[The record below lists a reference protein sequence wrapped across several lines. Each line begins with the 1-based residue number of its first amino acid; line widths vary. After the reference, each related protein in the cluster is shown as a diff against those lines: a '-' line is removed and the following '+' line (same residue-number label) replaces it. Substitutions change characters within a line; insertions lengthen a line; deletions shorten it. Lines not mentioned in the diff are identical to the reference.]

1 MKKRNILAWILSG
14 VMVLGA
20 ASCVGNDDTLQREL
34 TDAEIQAISASIPD
48 YSSSTKQYDFF
59 GYSAASTGY
68 WTDDGVEYYC
78 GQDLRNVE
86 QFTMYKDA
94 GMTFMHPQ
102 SACAIEANVPFTFSG
117 SDLERV
123 MNTAVE
129 AGIGKVIVPDYRMNW
144 LISYISSGITAQET
158 GTFATYEDR
167 YEVFTDDGE
176 LDETALDER
185 LQEYMGEYTQHPA
198 YYGNVLR
205 DEPQPKEF
213 VGYGIVYRAIR
224 RLYPDAFL
232 LCNLFP
238 SISGMEYFTVGDG
251 ATDAEK
257 AEFEGTTSAE
267 RLANWKKYITTFID
281 ETGIDYLSYDQYP
294 LSSNGVNSFYIRGLQ
309 IAAEVCKEK
318 GIEFQMVSQSLC
330 LGAENTR
337 ILSAKDAAWLNNML
351 LGLGVVR
358 IGYFTYFDR
367 ESGAEYFRDYGGFVT
382 HFGEKTPLYD
392 IYQNI
397 MAQNQKMAP
406 TLLSFKYQTS
416 AVYTGKSYQYMSS
429 HVSNCVAN
437 TTYAKVSSVSV
448 DKEAVLVSEMYDKD
462 NNRYLYMI
470 QNIVDPVNTGS
481 PSYQTTTLTFN
492 EKYTHAL
499 VLCEGKQTVVKL
511 AEGETSQYTVTQ
523 HPGKAV
529 YVIPFAV

>member
-1 MKKRNILAWILSG
+1 MKKRNILALILSG
-14 VMVLGA
+14 FMILGTA
-20 ASCVGNDDTLQREL
+20 CGKKNADFAQREL
-34 TDAEIQAISASIPD
+34 TEAEIQAISASIPD
-48 YSSSTKQYDFF
+48 YSASDKQYDFF

-68 WTDDGVEYYC
+68 WTDYGVEYYC
-78 GQDLRNVE
+78 GQDLRNAE
-86 QFTMYKDA
+86 QFKMYKDT

-102 SACAIEANVPFTFSG
+102 SACAIEANVPFQFAG

-123 MNTAVE
+123 MDTAYEV
-129 AGIGKVIVPDYRMNW
+129 GIDKVIVPDYRMNW
-144 LISYISSGITAQET
+144 LLSYISSGIRAKEEN
-158 GTFATYEDR
+158 TFATYDDR

-176 LDETALDER
+176 LDEAALDER

-198 YYGNVLR
+198 YYGNVLK
-205 DEPQPKEF
+205 DEPQPKDF
-213 VGYGIVYRAIR
+213 VGYGIVYRAIKK
-224 RLYPDAFL
+224 LYPDAFL

-251 ATDAEK
+251 VTEEEK
-257 AEFEGTTSAE
+257 AEFAGTTSAE

-281 ETGIDYLSYDQYP
+281 ETGVDYLSYDQYP
-294 LSSNGVNSFYIRGLQ
+294 LSSNGVNAFYIRGLQ
-309 IAAEVCKEK
+309 VAAQVCKEK
-318 GIEFQMVSQSLC
+318 GVYLQMVTQTMC
-330 LGAENTR
+330 LGESNTR
-337 ILSAKDAAWLNNML
+337 IVSAKDAAWLNNML
-351 LGLGVVR
+351 LGMGVKT

-367 ESGAEYFRDYGGFVT
+367 ESGTEYFRDYGGFVT

-392 IYQNI
+392 TMQKI

-406 TLLSFKYQTS
+406 TLLNFEYQTS
-416 AVYTGKSYQYMSS
+416 AVYIAMGNKYKGEYINNALQSAAFT
-429 HVSNCVAN
+429 
-437 TTYAKVSSVSV
+437 KVSSVSV
-448 DKEAVLVSEMYDKD
+448 DKESVLVSEMYDAS
-462 NNRYLYMI
+462 NNRYLYMV
-470 QNIVDPVNTGS
+470 QNIVDPVYTGA

-499 VLCEGKQTVVKL
+499 VLCEGEQTVVKL